1 MPVADEKDWVH
12 VRIRKNLAD
21 QLRVIAER
29 EHRYGVQVETNLAV
43 ETYIRKCRGLIVY
56 AVYKGPKCIYVGAT
70 SNLYN
75 RVKTHRARFG
85 KECRIEILEASSS
98 FEKAKDIEW
107 KYIQYFKEV
116 GQAEF
121 NVADFGTTNPGL
133 DTIPLSTQHPRI
145 DLRSLRKYKFK
156 DDGK

>member
-1 MPVADEKDWVH
+1 MPVSDEKNWVH
-12 VRIRKNLAD
+12 VRLRKELAD
-21 QLRVIAER
+21 ELRAIASR

-43 ETYIRKCRGLIVY
+43 ETYIRKCRGLLVY
-56 AVYKGPKCIYVGAT
+56 AVYRDAKCIYIGAT
-70 SNLYN
+70 SNLYD
-75 RVKTHRARFG
+75 RVKTHRSKFG
-85 KECRIEILEASSS
+85 NECRIEILEVCSS
-98 FEKAKDIEW
+98 FEKTKKIELQ
-107 KYIQYFKEV
+107 YIQHFKAI

-121 NVADFGTTNPGL
+121 NIADFGMTNPGL